1 MPRIDLS
8 ILNIYSKGLIS
19 EVGFEKGM
27 LFASKQ
33 EFKDAIK
40 DYDVG
45 KWFNVRLVKDDRI
58 RVRVK
63 CKHKFPFVIY
73 YAKRKSVDAWQIRT
87 YNDEHICGRQ
97 FRNKQA
103 SSKWLGKNIVEQL
116 RTNRNMKL
124 KDVTVHVYST
134 FNIHI
139 NKGQAHRAKLRASE
153 VLEGTTR

>member
-8 ILNIYSKGLIS
+8 ILNIYSKGLKS

-45 KWFNVRLVKDDRI
+45 KWFNVRLVKDDHI

-73 YAKRKSVDAWQIRT
+73 HAKRKSVDTWQIRT

-116 RTNRNMKL
+116 RTKQKYEVERC
-124 KDVTVHVYST
+124 DST
-134 FNIHI
+134 C
-139 NKGQAHRAKLRASE
+139 
-153 VLEGTTR
+153 V

>member
-8 ILNIYSKGLIS
+8 ILNIYSKGPIS
-19 EVGFEKGM
+19 EVGFEKRM

-40 DYDVG
+40 DYVMG
-45 KWFNVRLVKDDRI
+45 KGFTIRLVKDDRI
-58 RVRVK
+58 RVRVN
-63 CKHKFPFVIY
+63 CKHKCPFVIY
-73 YAKRKSVDAWQIRT
+73 CAKRKSMDTWQIRT

-124 KDVTVHVYST
+124 KDVTAHMYST
-134 FNIHI
+134 FKIHI
-139 NKGQAHRAKLRASE
+139 NKGQAYQAKLRASE
-153 VLEGTTR
+153 VLEGTTK